1 MPKKKEAQTK
11 TTMETRMLKCNLT
24 EKELLAAG
32 ADLAAKLDDL
42 KTCQAERDSVNKGY
56 KAKEAEIEAQV
67 QRGQILVRNKYEIRA
82 VDCEN
87 VQDFYTLTCTVTRK
101 DTGEN
106 VLVRTLSEDEKQSKL
121 PFDGEDEES

>member
-1 MPKKKEAQTK
+1 MSKKKETRTK
-11 TTMETRMLKCNLT
+11 TTAETRMLKCDLT
-24 EKELLAAG
+24 DEELLAAG

-67 QRGQILVRNKYEIRA
+67 QKGQILVRNKYDIRN

-87 VQDFYTLTCTVTRK
+87 VQDFRSLMCTVTRK
-101 DTGEN
+101 DTGET
-106 VLVRTLSEDEKQSKL
+106 VIVRKLTEDEKQSTL
-121 PFDGEDEES
+121 PFDGEGEN